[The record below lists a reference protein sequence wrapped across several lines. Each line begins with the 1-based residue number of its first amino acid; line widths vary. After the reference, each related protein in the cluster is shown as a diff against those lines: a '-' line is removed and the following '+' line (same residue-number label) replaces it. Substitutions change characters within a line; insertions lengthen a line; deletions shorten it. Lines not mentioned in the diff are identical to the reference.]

1 MENTKKQTLIQL
13 FLAMLYIS
21 AFTFGG
27 GFVIVTFMKKKFSDE
42 LHWLEENEMLDIIAI
57 SQSCPGAIAVNA
69 AILVG
74 WRTAGFIGMTTA
86 VLATVIPPITILSII
101 SLFYKAFASNTYVA
115 FMLSGMQ
122 SAVAAVISDVV
133 FSLGSNVIKT
143 KKISQYFIMT
153 ASFLAAAVFNVNVIY
168 IIIFSAVLGLIIEF
182 FGSKGG
188 NI

>member
-1 MENTKKQTLIQL
+1 
-13 FLAMLYIS
+13 
-21 AFTFGG
+21 
-27 GFVIVTFMKKKFSDE
+27 
-42 LHWLEENEMLDIIAI
+42 
-57 SQSCPGAIAVNA
+57 
-69 AILVG
+69 
-74 WRTAGFIGMTTA
+74 
-86 VLATVIPPITILSII
+86 
-101 SLFYKAFASNTYVA
+101 
-115 FMLSGMQ
+115 MLSGMQ
-122 SAVAAVISDVV
+122 SAVAAIISDVV